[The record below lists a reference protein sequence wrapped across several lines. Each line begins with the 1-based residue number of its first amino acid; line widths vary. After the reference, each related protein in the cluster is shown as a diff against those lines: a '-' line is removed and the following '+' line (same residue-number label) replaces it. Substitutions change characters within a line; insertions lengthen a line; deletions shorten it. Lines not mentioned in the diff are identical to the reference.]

1 MSLSL
6 THIHIT
12 SQIFTV
18 SSLPDGFKSGLI
30 QSFITCVTRTDEAL
44 LNGPTSYDKNTSHT
58 FFEPKLLCSGPRR
71 SIIQYSMHNQCSG
84 LFICIM
90 YASHGVDLCTMYDS
104 HGVYLCILLTIC
116 MYKFSRCHAIVF
128 HGFSI
133 PMPDFLDNSAG
144 F

>member
-1 MSLSL
+1 
-6 THIHIT
+6 
-12 SQIFTV
+12 
-18 SSLPDGFKSGLI
+18 
-30 QSFITCVTRTDEAL
+30 
-44 LNGPTSYDKNTSHT
+44 
-58 FFEPKLLCSGPRR
+58 
-71 SIIQYSMHNQCSG
+71 
-84 LFICIM
+84 M

-144 F
+144 LTLFARKSPGRFSVKVSKLLVNAADNSVNSTEFRFLRVFLFLLYVNCVSAEFS